1 MEYVIAI
8 GFIAVVFG
16 TLLLFAPNSIL
27 SLERRANRIYMTDPT
42 FMQYRV
48 PFGIGLFLA
57 ALFIIY
63 SLMNESTEYFWVLGV
78 IALIFSVLLL
88 LTPKTIFS
96 LERAAN
102 RVYMTDPTF
111 MKYRVPFGVF
121 LLVSGVFMIYASIGY
136 FLIIYWNCC
145 GSL

>member
-8 GFIAVVFG
+8 GLIAVLFG

-48 PFGIGLFLA
+48 PFGIGLFFA
-57 ALFIIY
+57 ALYIIY
-63 SLMNESTEYFWVLGV
+63 ALMNESTEYFWVLGV
-78 IALIFSVLLL
+78 IALIFSVMLL
-88 LTPKTIFS
+88 LTPKTVFS

-111 MKYRVPFGVF
+111 MKYRVPFGIF

-136 FLIIYWNCC
+136 F
-145 GSL
+145 

>member
-48 PFGIGLFLA
+48 PFGIGLFFA

-63 SLMNESTEYFWVLGV
+63 SLMNETTEYFWVLGV

-136 FLIIYWNCC
+136 F
-145 GSL
+145 

>member
-1 MEYVIAI
+1 MEYVIAV
-8 GFIAVVFG
+8 GLIAVVFG
-16 TLLLFAPNSIL
+16 SLLLFAPNSIL

-48 PFGIGLFLA
+48 PFGIGLFFA

-78 IALIFSVLLL
+78 IALIFSVMLL

-136 FLIIYWNCC
+136 F
-145 GSL
+145 

>member
-8 GFIAVVFG
+8 GLIAVVFG
-16 TLLLFAPNSIL
+16 SLLLFAPNSIL

-48 PFGIGLFLA
+48 PFGIGLFFA
-57 ALFIIY
+57 ALYIIY
-63 SLMNESTEYFWVLGV
+63 ALMNESTEYFWVLGV
-78 IALIFSVLLL
+78 IALIFSVMLL

-136 FLIIYWNCC
+136 F
-145 GSL
+145 

>member
-8 GFIAVVFG
+8 GLIAELFG

-48 PFGIGLFLA
+48 PFGIGLFFA

-78 IALIFSVLLL
+78 IALIFSVMLL

-111 MKYRVPFGVF
+111 MKYRVLFGVF
-121 LLVSGVFMIYASIGY
+121 LLVSGAFMIYASIGY
-136 FLIIYWNCC
+136 F
-145 GSL
+145 

>member
-8 GFIAVVFG
+8 GLIAVVFG
-16 TLLLFAPNSIL
+16 SLLLFAPNSIL

-48 PFGIGLFLA
+48 PFGIGLFFA
-57 ALFIIY
+57 ALYIIY

-78 IALIFSVLLL
+78 IALIFSVMLL
-88 LTPKTIFS
+88 LTPKTVFS

-111 MKYRVPFGVF
+111 MKYRVPFGIF

-136 FLIIYWNCC
+136 F
-145 GSL
+145 

>member
-1 MEYVIAI
+1 MEYVIAV
-8 GFIAVVFG
+8 GLIAVVFG
-16 TLLLFAPNSIL
+16 SLLLFAPNSIL

-48 PFGIGLFLA
+48 PFGIGLFFA
-57 ALFIIY
+57 ALYIIY

-78 IALIFSVLLL
+78 IALIFSVMLL

-136 FLIIYWNCC
+136 F
-145 GSL
+145 

>member
-1 MEYVIAI
+1 MEYVMAI

-16 TLLLFAPNSIL
+16 SLLLFAPNSIL
-27 SLERRANRIYMTDPT
+27 SLERTANRIYMTDPT

-48 PFGIGLFLA
+48 PFGIGLFFA
-57 ALFIIY
+57 ALYIIY

-78 IALIFSVLLL
+78 IALIFSVMLL

-111 MKYRVPFGVF
+111 MKYRVPFGIF

-136 FLIIYWNCC
+136 F
-145 GSL
+145 

>member
-8 GFIAVVFG
+8 GLIAVVFG
-16 TLLLFAPNSIL
+16 SLLLFAPNIIL
-27 SLERRANRIYMTDPT
+27 SIERRANRIYMTDPT

-48 PFGIGLFLA
+48 PFGIGLFFA

-78 IALIFSVLLL
+78 IALIFSVMLL

-111 MKYRVPFGVF
+111 MKYRVPFGIF

-136 FLIIYWNCC
+136 F
-145 GSL
+145 

>member
-63 SLMNESTEYFWVLGV
+63 SLMNETTEYFWVLGV

-96 LERAAN
+96 LERPAN

-136 FLIIYWNCC
+136 F
-145 GSL
+145 

>member
-8 GFIAVVFG
+8 GLIAVVFG
-16 TLLLFAPNSIL
+16 SLLLFAPNSIL

-48 PFGIGLFLA
+48 PFGIGLFFA
-57 ALFIIY
+57 ALYIIY

-78 IALIFSVLLL
+78 IALIFSVMLL

-102 RVYMTDPTF
+102 RVYMTYPTF
-111 MKYRVPFGVF
+111 MKYRVPFGIF
-121 LLVSGVFMIYASIGY
+121 LLISGVFMIYASIGY
-136 FLIIYWNCC
+136 F
-145 GSL
+145 

>member
-8 GFIAVVFG
+8 GLIAVLFG
-16 TLLLFAPNSIL
+16 SLLLFAPNSIL

-48 PFGIGLFLA
+48 PFGIGLFFA
-57 ALFIIY
+57 ALYIIY

-78 IALIFSVLLL
+78 IALIFSVMLL

-111 MKYRVPFGVF
+111 MKYRVPFGIF
-121 LLVSGVFMIYASIGY
+121 LLVSGVFMIYASIDY
-136 FLIIYWNCC
+136 F
-145 GSL
+145 

>member
-8 GFIAVVFG
+8 GLIAVLFG

-63 SLMNESTEYFWVLGV
+63 SLMNETTEYFWVLGV

-121 LLVSGVFMIYASIGY
+121 LLVSGAFMIYASIGY
-136 FLIIYWNCC
+136 F
-145 GSL
+145 

>member
-8 GFIAVVFG
+8 GLIAVVFG
-16 TLLLFAPNSIL
+16 SLLLFAPNSIL

-48 PFGIGLFLA
+48 PFGIGLFFA

-63 SLMNESTEYFWVLGV
+63 SLMNETTEYFWVLGV

-136 FLIIYWNCC
+136 F
-145 GSL
+145 

>member
-8 GFIAVVFG
+8 GLIAVLFG

-121 LLVSGVFMIYASIGY
+121 LLVSGAFMIYASIGY
-136 FLIIYWNCC
+136 F
-145 GSL
+145 

>member
-8 GFIAVVFG
+8 GLIAVLFG

-48 PFGIGLFLA
+48 PFGIGLFFA
-57 ALFIIY
+57 ALYIIY

-78 IALIFSVLLL
+78 IALIFSVMLL

-136 FLIIYWNCC
+136 F
-145 GSL
+145 

>member
-16 TLLLFAPNSIL
+16 SLLLFAPNSIL

-48 PFGIGLFLA
+48 PFGIGLFFA
-57 ALFIIY
+57 ALYIIY

-78 IALIFSVLLL
+78 IALIFSVMLL

-111 MKYRVPFGVF
+111 MKYRVPFGIF

-136 FLIIYWNCC
+136 F
-145 GSL
+145 

>member
-1 MEYVIAI
+1 MEYVIAV
-8 GFIAVVFG
+8 GLIAVLFG

-48 PFGIGLFLA
+48 PFGIGLFFA

-78 IALIFSVLLL
+78 IALIFSVMLL

-136 FLIIYWNCC
+136 F
-145 GSL
+145 

>member
-8 GFIAVVFG
+8 GLIAVVFG
-16 TLLLFAPNSIL
+16 SLLLFAPNSIL
-27 SLERRANRIYMTDPT
+27 SLERRANRIYLTDPT

-48 PFGIGLFLA
+48 PFWIGLFFA
-57 ALFIIY
+57 ALYIIY

-78 IALIFSVLLL
+78 IALIFSVMLL

-111 MKYRVPFGVF
+111 MKYRVPFGIF

-136 FLIIYWNCC
+136 F
-145 GSL
+145 

>member
-1 MEYVIAI
+1 MEYVTAI
-8 GFIAVVFG
+8 GLIAVVFG
-16 TLLLFAPNSIL
+16 SLLLFAPNSIL

-63 SLMNESTEYFWVLGV
+63 SLMNETTEYFWVLGV

-121 LLVSGVFMIYASIGY
+121 LLVSGAFMIYASIGY
-136 FLIIYWNCC
+136 F
-145 GSL
+145 

>member
-8 GFIAVVFG
+8 GLIAVLFG
-16 TLLLFAPNSIL
+16 SLLLFAPNSIL

-48 PFGIGLFLA
+48 PFGIGLFFA
-57 ALFIIY
+57 AIYIIY

-78 IALIFSVLLL
+78 IALIFSVMLL

-136 FLIIYWNCC
+136 F
-145 GSL
+145 

>member
-121 LLVSGVFMIYASIGY
+121 LLVSGAFMIYASIGY
-136 FLIIYWNCC
+136 F
-145 GSL
+145 

>member
-8 GFIAVVFG
+8 GLIAVVFG
-16 TLLLFAPNSIL
+16 SLLLFAPNSIL

-63 SLMNESTEYFWVLGV
+63 SLMNETTEYFWVLGV

-111 MKYRVPFGVF
+111 MKYRVPFGIF
-121 LLVSGVFMIYASIGY
+121 LLVSGAFMIYASIGY
-136 FLIIYWNCC
+136 F
-145 GSL
+145 

>member
-16 TLLLFAPNSIL
+16 SLLLFAPNSIL
-27 SLERRANRIYMTDPT
+27 SLERTANRIYMTDPT

-48 PFGIGLFLA
+48 PFGIGLFFA
-57 ALFIIY
+57 ALYIIY

-78 IALIFSVLLL
+78 IALIFSVMLL

-111 MKYRVPFGVF
+111 MKYRVPFGIF

-136 FLIIYWNCC
+136 F
-145 GSL
+145 

>member
-8 GFIAVVFG
+8 GLIAVLFG

-48 PFGIGLFLA
+48 PFGIGLFFA
-57 ALFIIY
+57 ALYIIY

-78 IALIFSVLLL
+78 IALIFSVMLL

-111 MKYRVPFGVF
+111 MKYRVPFGIF

-136 FLIIYWNCC
+136 F
-145 GSL
+145 

>member
-1 MEYVIAI
+1 MEYVMAI

-16 TLLLFAPNSIL
+16 SLLLFAPNSIL

-48 PFGIGLFLA
+48 PFGIGLFFA
-57 ALFIIY
+57 ALYIIY

-78 IALIFSVLLL
+78 IALIFSVMLL

-136 FLIIYWNCC
+136 F
-145 GSL
+145 

>member
-8 GFIAVVFG
+8 GLIAVVFG
-16 TLLLFAPNSIL
+16 SLLLFAPNSIL

-63 SLMNESTEYFWVLGV
+63 SLMNETTEYFWVLGV
-78 IALIFSVLLL
+78 IALIFSVMLL

-111 MKYRVPFGVF
+111 MKYRIPFGIF
-121 LLVSGVFMIYASIGY
+121 LLVSGAFMIYASIGY
-136 FLIIYWNCC
+136 F
-145 GSL
+145 

>member
-16 TLLLFAPNSIL
+16 TLLLFAPNSVL
-27 SLERRANRIYMTDPT
+27 SLERSANRIFMTDPT

-88 LTPKTIFS
+88 LTPKTIIS
-96 LERAAN
+96 LARAAN

-121 LLVSGVFMIYASIGY
+121 LLVSGAFMIYASIGY
-136 FLIIYWNCC
+136 F
-145 GSL
+145 

>member
-1 MEYVIAI
+1 MEYVLAIGLIAI
-8 GFIAVVFG
+8 VFG
-16 TLLLFAPNSIL
+16 TLLLFAPNTIL

-48 PFGIGLFLA
+48 PFGIGLFFA
-57 ALFIIY
+57 ALFILY
-63 SLMNESTEYFWVLGV
+63 ALMNESTDYLWVVGL

-111 MKYRVPFGVF
+111 MKYRTPFGIF
-121 LLVSGVFMIYASIGY
+121 LLVSGVFMVYSSVGY
-136 FLIIYWNCC
+136 Y
-145 GSL
+145 

>member
-8 GFIAVVFG
+8 GLIAVVFG
-16 TLLLFAPNSIL
+16 SLLLFAPNSIL
-27 SLERRANRIYMTDPT
+27 SLERTANRIYMTDPT

-48 PFGIGLFLA
+48 PFGIGLFFA

-78 IALIFSVLLL
+78 IALIFSVMLL

-136 FLIIYWNCC
+136 F
-145 GSL
+145 

>member
-27 SLERRANRIYMTDPT
+27 SLERRANRLYMTDPT

-63 SLMNESTEYFWVLGV
+63 SLMNETTEYFWVLGV

-121 LLVSGVFMIYASIGY
+121 LLVSGAFMIYASIGY
-136 FLIIYWNCC
+136 F
-145 GSL
+145 

>member
-8 GFIAVVFG
+8 GLIAVIFG
-16 TLLLFAPNSIL
+16 SLLLFAPNSIL

-48 PFGIGLFLA
+48 PFGIGLFFA
-57 ALFIIY
+57 ALYIIY

-78 IALIFSVLLL
+78 IALIFSVMLL

-111 MKYRVPFGVF
+111 MKYRVPFGIF

-136 FLIIYWNCC
+136 F
-145 GSL
+145 

>member
-8 GFIAVVFG
+8 GLIAVVFG
-16 TLLLFAPNSIL
+16 SLLLFAPNSIL
-27 SLERRANRIYMTDPT
+27 SLERTANRIYMTDPT
-42 FMQYRV
+42 FMKYRV
-48 PFGIGLFLA
+48 PFGIGLFFA
-57 ALFIIY
+57 ALYIIY

-78 IALIFSVLLL
+78 IALIFSVMLL

-136 FLIIYWNCC
+136 F
-145 GSL
+145 

>member
-8 GFIAVVFG
+8 GLIAVVFG
-16 TLLLFAPNSIL
+16 SLLLFAPNSIL

-48 PFGIGLFLA
+48 PFGIGLFFA
-57 ALFIIY
+57 ALYIIY

-78 IALIFSVLLL
+78 IALIFSVMLL

-111 MKYRVPFGVF
+111 MKYRVPFGIF

-136 FLIIYWNCC
+136 F
-145 GSL
+145 

>member
-8 GFIAVVFG
+8 GIIAVLFG

-121 LLVSGVFMIYASIGY
+121 LLVSGAFMIYASIGY
-136 FLIIYWNCC
+136 F
-145 GSL
+145 

>member
-8 GFIAVVFG
+8 GLIAVLFG
-16 TLLLFAPNSIL
+16 SLLLFAPNSIL

-48 PFGIGLFLA
+48 PFGIGLFFA
-57 ALFIIY
+57 ALYIIY

-78 IALIFSVLLL
+78 IALIFSVMVL

-111 MKYRVPFGVF
+111 MKYRVPFGIF

-136 FLIIYWNCC
+136 F
-145 GSL
+145 

>member
-8 GFIAVVFG
+8 GLIAVVFG
-16 TLLLFAPNSIL
+16 SLLLFAPNSIL
-27 SLERRANRIYMTDPT
+27 SLERRANRNYMTDPT

-48 PFGIGLFLA
+48 PFGIGLFFA
-57 ALFIIY
+57 ALYIIY

-78 IALIFSVLLL
+78 IALIFSVMLL

-136 FLIIYWNCC
+136 F
-145 GSL
+145 

>member
-1 MEYVIAI
+1 
-8 GFIAVVFG
+8 
-16 TLLLFAPNSIL
+16 
-27 SLERRANRIYMTDPT
+27 
-42 FMQYRV
+42 MQYRV

-63 SLMNESTEYFWVLGV
+63 SLMNETTEYFWVLGV

-121 LLVSGVFMIYASIGY
+121 LLVSGAFMIYASIGY
-136 FLIIYWNCC
+136 F
-145 GSL
+145 